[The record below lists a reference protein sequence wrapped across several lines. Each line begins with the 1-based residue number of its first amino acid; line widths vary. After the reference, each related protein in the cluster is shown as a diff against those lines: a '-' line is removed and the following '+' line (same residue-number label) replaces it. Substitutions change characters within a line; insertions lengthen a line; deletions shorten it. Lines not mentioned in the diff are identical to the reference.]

1 MRFQEKLMLV
11 GLALLVFTLVLS
23 SLLSLASFEKIYSRA
38 LIKTYEVSGKN
49 LQRNIEAS
57 LRFGKPLSGFVA
69 MDSLLA
75 KVREADPVIMRI
87 DVVGSD
93 KTLLYSTGDLERG
106 RSSPYAELYPEFQGP
121 DAPPVHTLQ
130 IEKRYVTFLPLRNKR
145 NEIQGYLNLEFGRD
159 QVNSQ
164 LQTMA
169 LGNLRVLGIIIA
181 ASVLVL
187 ILLLS
192 LGIVRPIERRLR
204 AFFSQD
210 SEESQ
215 DTPETLNCGDR
226 DRDELSRIAV
236 DVKCLLDDS
245 RRELQAFEKEQGS
258 KSRLLGALSELTHL
272 NERLLS
278 EVDDADRPQQLSD
291 LCSELSEAIHLAL
304 GEELPP
310 RAGKAV

>member
-11 GLALLVFTLVLS
+11 GLAVLVFTLALS

-38 LIKTYEVSGKN
+38 LIATYEVSGKN

-69 MDSLLA
+69 MDGLLA

-87 DVVGSD
+87 DVVGTD
-93 KTLLYSTGDLERG
+93 KTLLYSTGPLERG
-106 RSSPYAELYPEFQGP
+106 RLSPYADQYPHFQGS
-121 DAPPVHTLQ
+121 DASLVQTLQ
-130 IEKRYVTFLPLRNKR
+130 IENRYVAFLPLRNKR
-145 NEIQGYLNLEFGRD
+145 NEIQGYLNLEFGRA
-159 QVNSQ
+159 QVNKQ
-164 LQTMA
+164 LQSMA
-169 LGNLRVLGIIIA
+169 LGNLRVLGIVIA
-181 ASVLVL
+181 VSVLVL

-192 LGIVRPIERRLR
+192 LGIVRPIEQRLR
-204 AFFSQD
+204 AFFAQN
-210 SEESQ
+210 SEGNQ
-215 DTPETLNCGDR
+215 DTLATLTCSDR
-226 DRDELSRIAV
+226 DTDELSRIAV